1 MSLRRLQTKDNTLV
15 LSTIKE
21 ISGRRIEERR
31 RRDRITQPQLA
42 RAAGVSVRWLREIE
56 AGNPKSKLDEHLA
69 CAHRL
74 GLSTT
79 HIMIPLLLMERR
91 MSIPEELLVEED
103 LSELEDRYIALIY
116 EHSTAAFS
124 RRRSSFFGPPDD
136 GETS

>member
-1 MSLRRLQTKDNTLV
+1 MPTRRLQTKDNVLV
-15 LSTIKE
+15 LSRIKE
-21 ISGRRIEERR
+21 ISGKRIEERR

-91 MSIPEELLVEED
+91 MSIPEEYLVEED
-103 LSELEDRYIALIY
+103 LSELEDRCIALVY
-116 EHSTAAFS
+116 EHSQAAVT
-124 RRRSSFFGPPDD
+124 RRRSSFFGPGDD
-136 GETS
+136 GEPS

>member
-1 MSLRRLQTKDNTLV
+1 
-15 LSTIKE
+15 
-21 ISGRRIEERR
+21 
-31 RRDRITQPQLA
+31 
-42 RAAGVSVRWLREIE
+42 
-56 AGNPKSKLDEHLA
+56 
-69 CAHRL
+69 
-74 GLSTT
+74 
-79 HIMIPLLLMERR
+79 